1 MDRLGLYLRGMKTIL
16 LALALCGA
24 PAFAFAQ
31 SAPVA
36 AYEFLTVAALHA
48 QQASDA
54 KLLFAPTFAG
64 KTEVPLA
71 RLPGGTTGARAK
83 YVATYRHNLELVN
96 QHLAAVSAAGWE
108 LVQVSPGTAASG
120 HEYLFRRLKK

>member
-1 MDRLGLYLRGMKTIL
+1 MKTTL

-36 AYEFLTVAALHA
+36 AYEFLTVAELK
-48 QQASDA
+48 QDSDA
-54 KLLFAPTFAG
+54 KLLFAPAFDG
-64 KTEVPLA
+64 KTEVQLA
-71 RLPGGTTGARAK
+71 RLPGATTNNRAK
-83 YVATYRHNLELVN
+83 FVATYRQNLELVN
-96 QHLAAVSAAGWE
+96 QHLAAVTAAGWE
-108 LVQVSPGTAASG
+108 LVQASPGTAASG